1 MTPRFLMPH
10 DTSNKTVVKCDICQD
25 PMTKGADA
33 YVCYEC
39 KNLIYASDLWRYPTQ
54 VEIKNASNDS

>member
-1 MTPRFLMPH
+1 MH